1 MGRRQPAGRPP
12 STPPPA
18 VDPDAEAPESPGF
31 IGSAV
36 DSRHMALIDTAFG
49 MLHVLFAGIWS
60 GTTVFYAWRIH
71 PLLSEGEIDATSA
84 MSITTG
90 LRWLTRIG
98 AVVFVVTG
106 GHMAGT
112 GYGDGRLF
120 SDPMGHAVL
129 GMLTLWLVVTGLL
142 EMAIGKMQPHL
153 GDGRIQTAGRETE
166 TFIKVAAT
174 FSVVLLLLGGYLS
187 QPLV

>member
-1 MGRRQPAGRPP
+1 
-12 STPPPA
+12 
-18 VDPDAEAPESPGF
+18 
-31 IGSAV
+31 
-36 DSRHMALIDTAFG
+36 MALIDTAFS
-49 MLHVLFAGIWS
+49 MLHVLFAGLWA

-71 PLLSEGEIDATSA
+71 PLLSNGDIGVTSA
-84 MSITTG
+84 MSITSG

-129 GMLTLWLVVTGLL
+129 GMLALWLVVTGLL
-142 EMAIGKMQPHL
+142 EMSLGKVQTEL
-153 GDGRIQTAGRETE
+153 GNGHIQTAGRENE
-166 TFIKVAAT
+166 TLVRVAAVL
-174 FSVVLLLLGGYLS
+174 SVVLLLLGGYLAR
-187 QPLV
+187 PLV

>member
-1 MGRRQPAGRPP
+1 
-12 STPPPA
+12 
-18 VDPDAEAPESPGF
+18 
-31 IGSAV
+31 
-36 DSRHMALIDTAFG
+36 MALIDTAFS
-49 MLHVLFAGIWS
+49 MLHVLFAGIWA

-71 PLLSEGEIDATSA
+71 PLLSDGAIDVTPA

-106 GHMAGT
+106 GHMAAT

-129 GMLTLWLVVTGLL
+129 GMLALWFVVTGVL
-142 EMAIGKMQPHL
+142 EVAIGTMQDEL
-153 GDGRIQTAGRETE
+153 GNGRIQTAGRETE
-166 TFIKVAAT
+166 TLVKVAAT
-174 FSVVLLLLGGYLS
+174 FSVVLLLIGGFLA
-187 QPLV
+187 QPLL

>member
-1 MGRRQPAGRPP
+1 M
-12 STPPPA
+12 A
-18 VDPDAEAPESPGF
+18 V
-31 IGSAV
+31 
-36 DSRHMALIDTAFG
+36 IDTAFS
-49 MLHVLFAGIWS
+49 MLHVLFAGLWA

-71 PLLSEGEIDATSA
+71 PLLSEGDIDVTAA

-98 AVVFVVTG
+98 AVVFVATG
-106 GHMAGT
+106 GHMAAT

-142 EMAIGKMQPHL
+142 EMSIGKIQTEL
-153 GDGRIQTAGRETE
+153 GEGHIQTAGRENE
-166 TFIKVAAT
+166 TLVRVAAGLST
-174 FSVVLLLLGGYLS
+174 LLLLLGGYLAR
-187 QPLV
+187 PLL

>member
-1 MGRRQPAGRPP
+1 MAASGAGVPA
-12 STPPPA
+12 
-18 VDPDAEAPESPGF
+18 F
-31 IGSAV
+31 IGTRV
-36 DSRHMALIDTAFG
+36 TRTDMAIIDTAFS
-49 MLHVLFAGIWS
+49 MLHVLFAGIWA

-71 PLLSEGEIDATSA
+71 PLLVDGDLGVTSA

-112 GYGDGRLF
+112 GYQDGRLF

-129 GMLTLWLVVTGLL
+129 GMLALWLVVTGLL
-142 EMAIGKMQPHL
+142 EVSIGKIQDAL
-153 GDGRIQTAGRETE
+153 GEGKIQTAAREPQTLAR
-166 TFIKVAAT
+166 VAAT
-174 FSVVLLLLGGYLS
+174 FSVVLLLLGGYLAR
-187 QPLV
+187 PLV

>member
-1 MGRRQPAGRPP
+1 
-12 STPPPA
+12 
-18 VDPDAEAPESPGF
+18 
-31 IGSAV
+31 
-36 DSRHMALIDTAFG
+36 MALIDTAFS
-49 MLHVLFAGIWS
+49 MLHVLFAGLWA

-71 PLLSEGEIDATSA
+71 PLLSDGDLGVTPA

-120 SDPMGHAVL
+120 NDPMGHAVL
-129 GMLTLWLVVTGLL
+129 GMLALWLVVTGLL
-142 EMAIGKMQPHL
+142 EMSLGKVQTEL
-153 GDGRIQTAGRETE
+153 GDGHIQTAGRENE
-166 TFIKVAAT
+166 TLVRVAAVL
-174 FSVVLLLLGGYLS
+174 SVVLLLLGGYLAR
-187 QPLV
+187 PLV

>member
-1 MGRRQPAGRPP
+1 MAASGAGVPA
-12 STPPPA
+12 
-18 VDPDAEAPESPGF
+18 F
-31 IGSAV
+31 IGTRV
-36 DSRHMALIDTAFG
+36 TRTDMAIIDTAFS
-49 MLHVLFAGIWS
+49 MLHVLFAGIWA

-71 PLLSEGEIDATSA
+71 PLLVDGDLGVTSA

-112 GYGDGRLF
+112 GYQDGRLF

-129 GMLTLWLVVTGLL
+129 GMLALWLVVTGLL
-142 EMAIGKMQPHL
+142 EVSIGKIQDAL
-153 GDGRIQTAGRETE
+153 GEGKIQTAGREAQTLVR
-166 TFIKVAAT
+166 VAAT
-174 FSVVLLLLGGYLS
+174 FSVVLLLLGGYLAR
-187 QPLV
+187 PLV

>member
-1 MGRRQPAGRPP
+1 MAASGAGVPA
-12 STPPPA
+12 
-18 VDPDAEAPESPGF
+18 F
-31 IGSAV
+31 IGTRV
-36 DSRHMALIDTAFG
+36 TRTDMAIIDTAFS
-49 MLHVLFAGIWS
+49 MLHVLFAGIWA

-71 PLLSEGEIDATSA
+71 PLLVDGDLGVTSA

-112 GYGDGRLF
+112 GYQDGRLF

-129 GMLTLWLVVTGLL
+129 GMLALWLVVTGLL
-142 EMAIGKMQPHL
+142 EVSIGKIQDAL
-153 GDGRIQTAGRETE
+153 GEGKIQTAGREAQTLVR
-166 TFIKVAAT
+166 VAAT
-174 FSVVLLLLGGYLS
+174 FSVVLLLLGRYPAR
-187 QPLV
+187 PLV

>member
-1 MGRRQPAGRPP
+1 
-12 STPPPA
+12 
-18 VDPDAEAPESPGF
+18 
-31 IGSAV
+31 
-36 DSRHMALIDTAFG
+36 MALIDTAFS
-49 MLHVLFAGIWS
+49 MLHVLFAGLWA

-71 PLLSEGEIDATSA
+71 PLLTDGDIGVTAA

-129 GMLTLWLVVTGLL
+129 AMLTLWLVVTGLL
-142 EMAIGKMQPHL
+142 EMSMGKVQSQL
-153 GDGRIQTAGRETE
+153 GDGHIQTAGRENATLVR
-166 TFIKVAAT
+166 IAAT
-174 FSVVLLLLGGYLS
+174 FSVVLLLLGGYLAR
-187 QPLV
+187 PLV